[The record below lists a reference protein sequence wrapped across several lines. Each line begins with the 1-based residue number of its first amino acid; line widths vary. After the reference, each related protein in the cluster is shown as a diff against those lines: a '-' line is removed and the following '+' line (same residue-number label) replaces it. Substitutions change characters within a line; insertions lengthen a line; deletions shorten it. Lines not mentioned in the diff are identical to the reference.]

1 MHPALWISKTGLDA
15 MQTDISVISNNLANA
30 STIGY
35 KKSRAVFEDLLYQN
49 IRQPGTQSSQNTTL
63 PSGLMIGT
71 GVKLTGTQK
80 SFNQGT
86 IQVTE
91 NSLDMAVNGRGFFE
105 ILMPDGSSGYTRN
118 GQFGLDQ
125 SGQIVT
131 SGNGYVMQPA
141 ITIPTDATSVTIGSD
156 GSVSVTQ
163 AGSATPS
170 VVGNI
175 QLVDFVNPMGLQP
188 AGENLYLETGSSG
201 SPTTGTPGL
210 SGMGALL
217 SGALESSNVSVV
229 EELVGLIETQR
240 SYEMNAKVISAVD
253 DMLSYVNQAL

>member
-49 IRQPGTQSSQNTTL
+49 VRQPGSQSSQNTTL
-63 PSGLMIGT
+63 PSGLMLGT
-71 GVKLTGTQK
+71 GVQITGTQK

-86 IQVTE
+86 IQVTQ
-91 NSLDMAVNGRGFFE
+91 NALDMAINGNGFFE
-105 ILMPDGSSGYTRN
+105 VLRPDGSSAYTRN
-118 GQFGLDQ
+118 GQFGLDEN
-125 SGQIVT
+125 GQIVT

-141 ITIPTDATSVTIGSD
+141 VTIPTDATSVTIGSD
-156 GSVSVTQ
+156 GSVSVMQ

-170 VVGNI
+170 IVGNI
-175 QLVDFVNPMGLQP
+175 QIIDFANPMGLQP
-188 AGENLYLETGSSG
+188 NGENLFLETGASG
-201 SPTTGTPGL
+201 APTTGTPGL
-210 SGMGALL
+210 AGIGSLL

>member
-71 GVKLTGTQK
+71 GVKITGTQK
-80 SFNQGT
+80 SFAQGT

-91 NSLDMAVNGRGFFE
+91 SSLDMAINGRGFFE
-105 ILMPDGSSGYTRN
+105 ILMPDGTSAYSRN
-118 GQFGLDQ
+118 GQFGLDDT
-125 SGQIVT
+125 GQIVT
-131 SGNGYVMQPA
+131 SGNGYVLQPA
-141 ITIPTDATSVTIGSD
+141 ITIPSDATNVTIGAD
-156 GSVSVTQ
+156 GSVSVMQ
-163 AGSATPS
+163 ASSATPS
-170 VVGNI
+170 IVGNI

-188 AGENLYLETGSSG
+188 MGENLFLESGSSG
-201 SPTTGTPGL
+201 SPTTGNPGL
-210 SGMGALL
+210 SGLGSLL

-253 DMLSYVNQAL
+253 SMLSYVSQTL

>member
-30 STIGY
+30 STVGY

-63 PSGLMIGT
+63 PSGLMLGT
-71 GVKLTGTQK
+71 GVKVTGTQK
-80 SFNQGT
+80 SFTQGT

-91 NSLDMAVNGRGFFE
+91 NALDMAINGRGFFE
-105 ILMPDGSSGYTRN
+105 ILLPDGSSAYSRN
-118 GQFGLDQ
+118 GQFGLDET
-125 SGQIVT
+125 GQVVT
-131 SGNGYVMQPA
+131 SGNGYILQPG
-141 ITIPTDATSVTIGSD
+141 ITIPVDATSVTVGAD
-156 GSVSVTQ
+156 GAVSVMQ
-163 AGSATPS
+163 AGSPTPS
-170 VVGNI
+170 IVGNI
-175 QLVDFVNPMGLQP
+175 QLVDFINSMGLQP
-188 AGENLYLETGSSG
+188 MGENLFLETGASG
-201 SPTTGTPGL
+201 SPTIGNPGL
-210 SGMGALL
+210 AGLGSLL

-253 DMLSYVNQAL
+253 SMLSYVSQTL

>member
-15 MQTDISVISNNLANA
+15 MQTDISIISNNLANA

-63 PSGLMIGT
+63 PSGLMVGT

-91 NSLDMAVNGRGFFE
+91 NALDMAINGRGFFE
-105 ILMPDGSSGYTRN
+105 ILMPDGSSAYSRN
-118 GQFGLDQ
+118 GQFGIDE

-131 SGNGYVMQPA
+131 SGSGYVLQPA

-156 GSVSVTQ
+156 GSVSVMQ
-163 AGSATPS
+163 AGAAAAS

-175 QLVDFVNPMGLQP
+175 QLVDFINPMGLQP
-188 AGENLYLETGSSG
+188 AGENLFLETGSSG
-201 SPTTGTPGL
+201 SPTTGNPGL
-210 SGMGALL
+210 SGLGSLL

>member
-49 IRQPGTQSSQNTTL
+49 IRQPGTQSSQNSTL

-71 GVKLTGTQK
+71 GVKITGTQK
-80 SFNQGT
+80 SFAQGT

-91 NSLDMAVNGRGFFE
+91 SSLDLAINGRGFFE
-105 ILMPDGSSGYTRN
+105 ILMPDGTSAYSRN
-118 GQFGLDQ
+118 GQFGLDDT
-125 SGQIVT
+125 GQIVT
-131 SGNGYVMQPA
+131 SGNGYVLQPA
-141 ITIPTDATSVTIGSD
+141 ITIPSDATNVTIGAD
-156 GSVSVTQ
+156 GSVSVMQ
-163 AGSATPS
+163 ASSATPS
-170 VVGNI
+170 IVGNI
-175 QLVDFVNPMGLQP
+175 QLVDFINPMGLQP
-188 AGENLYLETGSSG
+188 MGENLFLESGSSG
-201 SPTTGTPGL
+201 SPTTGNPGL
-210 SGMGALL
+210 SGLGSLL

-253 DMLSYVNQAL
+253 SMLSYVSQTL

>member
-63 PSGLMIGT
+63 PSGLMVGT
-71 GVKLTGTQK
+71 GVKVTGTQK
-80 SFNQGT
+80 TFTQGT
-86 IQVTE
+86 LQVTE
-91 NSLDMAVNGRGFFE
+91 NALDMAVNGRGFFE
-105 ILMPDGSSGYTRN
+105 ILLPDGTSSYSRN
-118 GQFGLDQ
+118 GQFGLDDT
-125 SGQIVT
+125 GQVVT
-131 SGNGYVMQPA
+131 SGNGYVLQPA

-156 GSVSVTQ
+156 GAVSVMQ

-170 VVGNI
+170 IVGNI

-188 AGENLYLETGSSG
+188 MGENLYLETGASG
-201 SPTTGTPGL
+201 APTTGNPGL
-210 SGMGALL
+210 AGLGSLM

-229 EELVGLIETQR
+229 EELVGMIETQR
-240 SYEMNAKVISAVD
+240 AYEMNAKVISAVD
-253 DMLSYVNQAL
+253 SMLSYVNQTL

>member
-63 PSGLMIGT
+63 PSGLMVGT
-71 GVKLTGTQK
+71 GVQITGTQK

-91 NSLDMAVNGRGFFE
+91 NALDMAINGRGFFE
-105 ILMPDGSSGYTRN
+105 VLLPDGTSAYSRN
-118 GQFGLDQ
+118 GQFGLDE
-125 SGQIVT
+125 SGQLV
-131 SGNGYVMQPA
+131 SGGNGYVMQPA
-141 ITIPTDATSVTIGSD
+141 ITIPNDATSVTIGPD
-156 GSVSVTQ
+156 GSVSVMQ
-163 AGSATPS
+163 AGSATPAI
-170 VVGNI
+170 VGNI

-188 AGENLYLETGSSG
+188 RGENLYLETGSSG
-201 SPTTGTPGL
+201 APTTGNPGL
-210 SGMGALL
+210 AGLGSLI

-253 DMLSYVNQAL
+253 DMLSYVNQTL

>member
-15 MQTDISVISNNLANA
+15 MQTDISIISNNLANA

-49 IRQPGTQSSQNTTL
+49 VRQPGTQSSQSTTL
-63 PSGLMIGT
+63 PSGLMVGT
-71 GVKLTGTQK
+71 GVKVTGTQK
-80 SFNQGT
+80 SFTQGT
-86 IQVTE
+86 MQVTD
-91 NSLDMAVNGRGFFE
+91 NALDLAVNGRGFFGV
-105 ILMPDGSSGYTRN
+105 LLPDGSPAYTRN

-125 SGQIVT
+125 SGQMVT
-131 SGNGYVMQPA
+131 SGNGYVLQPA
-141 ITIPTDATSVTIGSD
+141 ITIPSDATSVTIGAD

-163 AGSATPS
+163 AGTATPS
-170 VVGNI
+170 IIGNI

-188 AGENLYLETGSSG
+188 NGENLYLETGASG
-201 SPTTGTPGL
+201 SPTTGNPGL
-210 SGMGALL
+210 SGLGSLL

-253 DMLSYVNQAL
+253 QMLSYINQTL

>member
-15 MQTDISVISNNLANA
+15 MQMDISIISNNLANA

-63 PSGLMIGT
+63 PSGLMVGA
-71 GVKLTGTQK
+71 GVKITGTQK
-80 SFNQGT
+80 SFTQGT
-86 IQVTE
+86 VQVTQ
-91 NSLDMAVNGRGFFE
+91 NPLDIAINGPGFFE
-105 ILMPDGSSGYTRN
+105 ILMPDGNSAYTRN
-118 GQFGLDQ
+118 GQFGLDEN
-125 SGQIVT
+125 GQMVT

-141 ITIPTDATSVTIGSD
+141 ITVPEDATSMTIGPD
-156 GSVSVTQ
+156 GTVSVTQ
-163 AGSATPS
+163 PGSTTPTIL
-170 VVGNI
+170 GNI
-175 QLVDFVNPMGLQP
+175 QLVDFINAMGLQP
-188 AGENLYLETGSSG
+188 VGENLYFETGSSG
-201 SPTTGTPGL
+201 TPTTGTPGL
-210 SGMGALL
+210 DGLGALI

-253 DMLSYVNQAL
+253 DMLSYVNQTL

>member
-63 PSGLMIGT
+63 PSGLMVGT
-71 GVKLTGTQK
+71 GVKITGTQK

-91 NSLDMAVNGRGFFE
+91 NALDMAINGRGFFE
-105 ILMPDGSSGYTRN
+105 ILLPDGTSAYSRN
-118 GQFGLDQ
+118 GQFGLDE

-131 SGNGYVMQPA
+131 SGNGYVLQPA
-141 ITIPTDATSVTIGSD
+141 ITVPTDATSLTIGTD

-163 AGSATPS
+163 AGSSTPS
-170 VVGNI
+170 IVGNI

-188 AGENLYLETGSSG
+188 NGENLYLETGSSG
-201 SPTTGTPGL
+201 TPTAGNPGL
-210 SGMGALL
+210 SGLGSLL
-217 SGALESSNVSVV
+217 TGALESSNVSVV

>member
-30 STIGY
+30 STVGY
-35 KKSRAVFEDLLYQN
+35 KKSRAVFEDLMYQN

-71 GVKLTGTQK
+71 GVKVTGTQK
-80 SFNQGT
+80 SFTQGT

-91 NSLDMAVNGRGFFE
+91 NALDMAVNGRGFFE
-105 ILMPDGSSGYTRN
+105 ILLPDGTSAYSRN
-118 GQFGLDQ
+118 GQFGLDET
-125 SGQIVT
+125 GQVVT
-131 SGNGYVMQPA
+131 SGNGYVLQPG
-141 ITIPTDATSVTIGSD
+141 ITIPVDATSVTVGAD
-156 GSVSVTQ
+156 GAVSVMQ
-163 AGSATPS
+163 AGSPTPS
-170 VVGNI
+170 IVGNI
-175 QLVDFVNPMGLQP
+175 QLVDFINSMGLQP
-188 AGENLYLETGSSG
+188 MGENLFLETGASG
-201 SPTTGTPGL
+201 SPTIGNPGL
-210 SGMGALL
+210 AGLGSLL

-253 DMLSYVNQAL
+253 SMLSYVSQTL